1 MKTKHYDRAVLKTE
15 SILFDEIRPRITRE
29 IAGAMI
35 AELTAVASASA
46 RLDQIKKH
54 LFYGRPLPGVPQGPA
69 HAQSEDGPTDG
80 QVGLQVTEAQL
91 RLLHG
96 LLGLISESSEMID
109 GLGIKLG
116 EQMTITPDMVNV
128 AEEIGDILWYAS
140 VMCDASGSDT
150 ATAMKKNLAKLEK
163 RYGGSFSA
171 EKAND
176 RDLDAERDILKK

>member
-1 MKTKHYDRAVLKTE
+1 
-15 SILFDEIRPRITRE
+15 
-29 IAGAMI
+29 
-35 AELTAVASASA
+35 
-46 RLDQIKKH
+46 
-54 LFYGRPLPGVPQGPA
+54 
-69 HAQSEDGPTDG
+69 
-80 QVGLQVTEAQL
+80 VTEAQL